1 MAKAG
6 ERKVGRTAR
15 YKRANGRTVG
25 ALITAL
31 NGASNVDMV
40 VLSSRE
46 TFTNVAETTNRSTV
60 PGWIPGS
67 RWRYPA

>member
-15 YKRANGRTVG
+15 YKRANGRTVA

-31 NGASNVDMV
+31 NGGANVDMK
-40 VLSSRE
+40 VLSSGE
-46 TFTNVAETTNRSTV
+46 TFTNVAEMVNRANTAV
-60 PGWIPGS
+60 WIPGS